1 MATDTLTLTDGAVV
15 FACSRSAR
23 IAVPP
28 ANLFTTSSGLDG
40 GLGVSSK
47 KTDRLGDGVSQSGWR
62 RPGREITV
70 GGIFFAADEA
80 GSRAFITMLD
90 GLGADGR
97 LMRLERHAGPDVRW
111 CDARLDGD
119 PKVTAVVE
127 DDFGR
132 VEWELPLYAPD
143 PHLYGQERTVQATTP
158 GDGYGLVW
166 PLFGAGALDWGVN
179 GPGGSGTLWNAGT
192 VDAWPTVTV
201 VGNAASGFVLGD
213 GLGHEVVY
221 RGAVTVQAPV
231 TVDFA
236 AGSAVQSGSDRGE
249 LLTGRGWWRVPAN
262 GGRVA
267 PSVRSLQ
274 VGASCRANFVCY
286 DTYY

>member
-1 MATDTLTLTDGAVV
+1 MATDTLTLADGPVV

-28 ANLFTTSSGLDG
+28 ANLFTASSGLDG
-40 GLGVSSK
+40 GLGVSST

-70 GGIFFAADEA
+70 GGTYFSPGEAD
-80 GSRAFITMLD
+80 SRAFIAMLD
-90 GLGADGR
+90 GLGASGG
-97 LMRLERHAGPDVRW
+97 LMRLVRHAGPDVRW
-111 CDARLDGD
+111 CDVRLDGD

-143 PHLYGQERTVQATTP
+143 PHLYGPERTVQATTAAA
-158 GDGYGLVW
+158 GYGLVW
-166 PLFGAGALDWGVN
+166 PLFDSGVLDWGAD
-179 GPGGSGTLWNAGT
+179 GPAANGTLWNAGT
-192 VDAWPTVTV
+192 VDAWPVVTV
-201 VGNAASGFVLGD
+201 VGNAASGFVLSD
-213 GLGHEVVY
+213 GQGHEVVY

-236 AGSAVQSGSDRGE
+236 SGSAVQSGSDRGE
-249 LLTGRGWWRVPAN
+249 LLTGRGWWCVPAN
-262 GGRVA
+262 GG
-267 PSVRSLQ
+267 SVTPAVRPLQ
-274 VGASCRANFVCY
+274 AGTSCRANFVCY
-286 DTYY
+286 DVYL